1 MEKIMQEIEKEIQDQ
16 GIGNWQVRCSNKD
29 LRFFKEVTSKFNMTA
44 PQVVKLA
51 FENLLLNQDKE
62 SESNK
67 ILTEVDAL
75 MTRLHNTI
83 RSHVLLNFEK
93 EEQLK
98 KQSIDLESEQIAL
111 ENEKKSFEG
120 NLRFESE
127 EKIEQIEFDFNEK
140 LGIQMQEFEE
150 NISLKEGELLSLREK
165 YEEMEA
171 KYTRLE
177 KEYSTLQQQNKNNLR
192 LVEISDDRLL
202 ETKMK
207 VKDLEDKLQK
217 QDALFERVRSLEI
230 ENAVLK
236 SKNDGLSQQ
245 MLKYESRELK
255 NHDQIS
261 GAN

>member
-1 MEKIMQEIEKEIQDQ
+1 MQETEKEMQD
-16 GIGNWQVRCSNKD
+16 GMGNWQVRCSNKD
-29 LRFFKEVTSKFNMTA
+29 LKFFKEVTSKFNMTA

-67 ILTEVDAL
+67 VLTEVDAI

-98 KQSIDLESEQIAL
+98 KQALEMETEQISL
-111 ENEKKSFEG
+111 ENEKNLLESNLKSEYEEKMKKIEFE
-120 NLRFESE
+120 FH
-127 EKIEQIEFDFNEK
+127 EKIE
-140 LGIQMQEFEE
+140 IQVEEFEE
-150 NISLKEGELLSLREK
+150 KISLKEGELLSLIEK
-165 YEEMEA
+165 YEEYEA
-171 KYTRLE
+171 KYKNLE

-192 LVEISDDRLL
+192 LIEISDDRIL

-207 VKDLEDKLQK
+207 LKELENKLQNYDSLIEK
-217 QDALFERVRSLEI
+217 LRSLEI

-236 SKNDGLSQQ
+236 TKNEGLNQQ
-245 MLKYESRELK
+245 VLKHENKEIK
-255 NHDQIS
+255 IHEQIS